1 MPLPVP
7 IQTPPPPFFSSCVQE
22 MGVIGPNNQVSR
34 KRADRGALYSALS
47 DNEEDLWTENGLG
60 SHAKTDKQSEL
71 HLEADTSKVL
81 EALSLFP
88 KPKSLLTT
96 VIQVA
101 TSSNKIK
108 VCSSNPFHIEV
119 QAVLVYS
126 KHFLV

>member
-1 MPLPVP
+1 
-7 IQTPPPPFFSSCVQE
+7 

-34 KRADRGALYSALS
+34 TGADRGALHSALY
-47 DNEEDLWTENGLG
+47 DNEKDLWTENGFG
-60 SHAKTDKQSEL
+60 FHEKTDKQSKL
-71 HLEADTSKVL
+71 HLEADTSQAL

-88 KPKSLLTT
+88 NPKSLLTT

-108 VCSSNPFHIEV
+108 VRSSNPLHIHI
-119 QAVLVYS
+119 QAALVYS